1 MKNIKNVLN
10 YTTKIGLLCALICLT
25 TLQFGC
31 LAFIPFSVVFFGAW
45 IGVISYFTNE
55 IITYLNNK

>member
-10 YTTKIGLLCALICLT
+10 YTTRIGLLFALICLFNGYGY
-25 TLQFGC
+25 LMF
-31 LAFIPFSVVFFGAW
+31 LAGDVSFLGAW
-45 IGVISYFTNE
+45 VGVISYFTNE